1 MQLNDD
7 NDSDDVYDHDRG
19 VMIMMMIVTMM
30 MMFVDDDNDD
40 DSDDDDDDDDDD
52 YVDYDDDDNDDYD
65 HPLYISLTHPPSLPQ
80 YPLDRRGHQCQCGLV
95 EGSRDPFALQVG

>member
-1 MQLNDD
+1 M
-7 NDSDDVYDHDRG
+7 
-19 VMIMMMIVTMM
+19 MMMIVTMM

-40 DSDDDDDDDDDD
+40 DSDDDDDDDD
-52 YVDYDDDDNDDYD
+52 YVDNDDDDDYD
-65 HPLYISLTHPPSLPQ
+65 HLLYISLTHPPSLTPQ

>member
-7 NDSDDVYDHDRG
+7 DDDDDDVYDHDRG
-19 VMIMMMIVTMM
+19 VMIMMVMM
-30 MMFVDDDNDD
+30 MMMMMMMMMIMIMLIMMTMMIMIIRCTSN
-40 DSDDDDDDDDDD
+40 
-52 YVDYDDDDNDDYD
+52 
-65 HPLYISLTHPPSLPQ
+65 SLIILPPSLPQ